1 MFIQVITGKVT
12 DADGFRRQDQ
22 KWNDELRPG
31 ATGFLGS
38 TAGTTSDGRFL
49 VAATVR
55 VVRRREAEQRATRAG
70 CMVVG
75 DGAVRERRVVPRLRR
90 GGHDAG
96 WRQ

>member
-38 TAGTTSDGRFL
+38 TAGTTTTAGSWWRPGSSRPTPRSRT
-49 VAATVR
+49 ASEPSR
-55 VVRRREAEQRATRAG
+55 VHGGRRRSST
-70 CMVVG
+70 
-75 DGAVRERRVVPRLRR
+75 
-90 GGHDAG
+90 
-96 WRQ
+96 